1 MNYCPYCNGTNTIKQ
16 GMLPS
21 GKKRF
26 YCKDCKKGYS
36 TYLVQDEPHLECVY
50 CSSHNTVRAGK
61 TKHGVQIYKCNDCGR
76 RFNEDKTKLDFDT
89 LCPHCGGVITYK
101 GWSNDGTVRRYIC
114 KSCRR
119 TFSGDVNHLNIKEK
133 VVEKPCPYCGS
144 HNVRKGGRL
153 KSGLKRYK
161 CNDCG
166 KGYNE
171 NTVLITPKYRPE
183 KCPYCGGT
191 HINCS
196 GHDTKTMKQRYKC
209 IDCGKKFV
217 ENPTQ
222 HAFKVWE
229 HECPKC
235 GHKKARKAGRTQGKQ
250 YYQCLQCGH
259 KDLEGG
265 KYKHLSAKDVTKLRE
280 LYRTGIP
287 LKYIASEMNR
297 SQNSI
302 RTLIKEFMDA
312 TDTQLNV
319 LCKERN
325 IRKLALS
332 GYNMFKLCGMYNKTR
347 EELDSILEEDYKKET
362 ITPEQEQTILKFGVG
377 CGVPIQWLAPYI
389 GCSEN
394 KCSKVLSGYD
404 IIKPKKYKRT
414 ETEKH
419 QDWFELDKF
428 IMR

>member
-1 MNYCPYCNGTNTIKQ
+1 MNDTNKSSQNISTSEYKNSLICPKCFKSDVKLYGFSKDVVSKPYYIYLHCSCTKNCIIQYELSSYINNILNNDNDPNLRCEHQIENNEFYCESCNYKMCQQCQKYHTLNYPTHKCNLINDTQNFLSYCKIHKAHHTY
-16 GMLPS
+16 
-21 GKKRF
+21 

-89 LCPHCGGVITYK
+89 LCPHCGGVIAYK
-101 GWSNDGTVRRYIC
+101 GWSNDGTVRRYVC

-144 HNVRKGGRL
+144 HNIRKGGRL

-171 NTVLITPKYRPE
+171 GTVVITPKYRPE
-183 KCPYCGGT
+183 KCPHCGGT

-196 GHDTKTMKQRYKC
+196 GHDTKTGKQRYKC

-222 HAFKVWE
+222 HNFKVWE

-235 GHKKARKAGRTQGKQ
+235 GHKRARKAGRTQGKQ

-302 RTLIKEFMDA
+302 RTLIKDIR
-312 TDTQLNV
+312 T
-319 LCKERN
+319 N
-325 IRKLALS
+325 I
-332 GYNMFKLCGMYNKTR
+332 
-347 EELDSILEEDYKKET
+347 I
-362 ITPEQEQTILKFGVG
+362 
-377 CGVPIQWLAPYI
+377 
-389 GCSEN
+389 
-394 KCSKVLSGYD
+394 D
-404 IIKPKKYKRT
+404 II
-414 ETEKH
+414 
-419 QDWFELDKF
+419 
-428 IMR
+428 